1 MGGTV
6 STARGVTREQLLQST
21 QSSRDFI
28 SKLFQVMITKLTPE
42 DFMKLSKSQTCSSF
56 VFLMADS
63 IGKIFD
69 DLRIRPK
76 RDRDSG
82 IVFFQKVDTLRA
94 QTAESRQ
101 LCLIIAYFYIRIFQI
116 FGALAMTVI
125 DDPSAGAVL
134 GVLRYQP
141 GAPGAP
147 GGPRGPVQVVFDKGR
162 IPGARGAMLGGA
174 DSSHFA
180 GSGTMRKFLSIKDLL
195 NDPETYSIDG
205 EPDRKGFQFID
216 SEIRLF
222 PSRADSRN
230 LYLEIDSGTIFST
243 LELSDPVRK
252 TDSSYSMAVKL
263 RNFKF
268 VDASVDSPILTVAN
282 AAVKTMSS
290 EFKVSSID
298 GKKTWYREG
307 RNFVES
313 LEDELAK
320 VVRRVRDY
328 IAHPEKAKGKVV
340 ESGVVAQTDVGVP
353 RGLVNQYIIQTLKGM
368 VGYKATSFCVAR
380 ALQLLDANSLYQP
393 RPMESTSG
401 ICTTRFDALPIS
413 VPESKK
419 AISSVPGLKALD
431 QLYYVNPHIG
441 PKEEVLFDKVDP
453 DYANFLSTMTGLFG
467 SGGAGA
473 AAARF
478 TSIDSVLAK
487 DPNCAPNAIKHYLRI
502 QDPKA
507 IQKVL
512 AIVQQLFAKQLD
524 HTKKVLAFF
533 KQTLFVM
540 KKSRDPG
547 SGAVGSYIEIHP
559 RILQGGLDELAKI
572 SKIARD
578 MLVDYY
584 KGCEELYQKGVQEV
598 LSSKYTVVG

>member
-6 STARGVTREQLLQST
+6 STTRPVTREQLLQST
-21 QSSRDFI
+21 QSSRDFV

-76 RDRDSG
+76 RDHDSG
-82 IVFFQKVDTLRA
+82 VVFFQKVDTLRA

-141 GAPGAP
+141 GAPEGP
-147 GGPRGPVQVVFDKGR
+147 GHR

-180 GSGTMRKFLSIKDLL
+180 GSGIMRKFLSIKDLL
-195 NDPETYSIDG
+195 NDPEMYSING

-216 SEIRLF
+216 SEVRLF
-222 PSRADSRN
+222 PNRTDSRN
-230 LYLEIDSGTIFST
+230 LYLEIDGGTVFST

-252 TDSSYSMAVKL
+252 TDSSHLMVVKL

-268 VDASVDSPILTVAN
+268 VDASVDSSVLSVAN
-282 AAVKTMSS
+282 AAVKTLTS

-307 RNFVES
+307 RNLIES
-313 LEDELAK
+313 LEDEMAK

-328 IAHPEKAKGKVV
+328 VLHPEKAKGRVV
-340 ESGVVAQTDVGVP
+340 ESGAIAQTDVGVP

-393 RPMESTSG
+393 RPNESTSG

-419 AISSVPGLKALD
+419 AISSVPGIKALD

-467 SGGAGA
+467 SSGA

-502 QDPKA
+502 QDPNA
-507 IQKVL
+507 IQKV
-512 AIVQQLFAKQLD
+512 IVVVQQLFTKQLE
-524 HTKKVLAFF
+524 HSKKVIGFF
-533 KQTLFVM
+533 KETLFVI
-540 KKSRDPG
+540 KKTRDPG
-547 SGAVGSYIEIHP
+547 SGVIGSYVEIHP

-572 SKIARD
+572 SKAARD
-578 MLVDYY
+578 ILVEYY